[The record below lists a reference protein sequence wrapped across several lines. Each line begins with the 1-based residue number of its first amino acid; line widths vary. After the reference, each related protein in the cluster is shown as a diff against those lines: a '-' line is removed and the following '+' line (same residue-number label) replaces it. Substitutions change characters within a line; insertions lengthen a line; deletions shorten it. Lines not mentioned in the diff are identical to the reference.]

1 LEDCPQPGERV
12 NVILIV
18 DENLDYR
25 LSLRE
30 LLQARGYRVVTVEG
44 AVQAIEVMGRQPVS
58 VVIADVIMLQMS
70 GSFLLRR
77 LQALGRTAGG

>member
-1 LEDCPQPGERV
+1 
-12 NVILIV
+12 
-18 DENLDYR
+18 
-25 LSLRE
+25 
-30 LLQARGYRVVTVEG
+30 VVTVEG